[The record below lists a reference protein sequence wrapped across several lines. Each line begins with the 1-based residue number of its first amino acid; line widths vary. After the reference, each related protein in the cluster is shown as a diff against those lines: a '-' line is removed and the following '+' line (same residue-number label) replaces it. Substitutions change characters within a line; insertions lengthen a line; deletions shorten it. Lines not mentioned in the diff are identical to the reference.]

1 MTKATFIALW
11 LYTELA
17 LRRFSTFSISRPTA
31 LGAGKQGIYLP
42 MTTAS
47 VAYTPIARC
56 PSSLFR
62 SSSVCPFRCSVGHLL
77 ITDAIGRD
85 VCCNKFA
92 LNVRPVCCR
101 LPGTVYQSARA
112 VHVIDD
118 VISHDDDD
126 VINYVRPADT
136 GKSIVT
142 TDIRRAG
149 WSSCRASSRR
159 HCRRR

>member
-1 MTKATFIALW
+1 MPFLP
-11 LYTELA
+11 L
-17 LRRFSTFSISRPTA
+17 SA
-31 LGAGKQGIYLP
+31 LGRMSHPFFYGRLP
-42 MTTAS
+42 
-47 VAYTPIARC
+47 
-56 PSSLFR
+56 
-62 SSSVCPFRCSVGHLL
+62 

-92 LNVRPVCCR
+92 LNVRPAGR
-101 LPGTVYQSARA
+101 STAGLAGGMYQSARA

-149 WSSCRASSRR
+149 WVSW
-159 HCRRR
+159 RRR